1 MSLQCTVFTGAVL
14 FVEFTCNPRLSQTM
28 GGNKLLSCSSDR
40 HVCFWNT
47 SGQVPVNVGEFHLF
61 QGTSQLL
68 SRLLVLKR
76 QHRFMTFTTQEA
88 TTSSSR
94 SQLSPMLWRY
104 SNPPEQL
111 TGMDIC
117 TESVCCASIIH
128 LPGGPGSLVAL
139 GMKNGVVKVYSA
151 PQCVLAAKLIFAE
164 MDGCDCIEIS
174 ATLAS
179 AVWNL
184 SMVQLTD
191 VLVATLWSNGVVKV
205 CKALARD

>member
-1 MSLQCTVFTGAVL
+1 M
-14 FVEFTCNPRLSQTM
+14 R
-28 GGNKLLSCSSDR
+28 GNKLLSCSSDR
-40 HVCFWNT
+40 HICFWNT
-47 SGQVPVNVGEFHLF
+47 AGQVPVSVGEFHLF
-61 QGTSQLL
+61 KGTSQLL

-76 QHRFMTFTTQEA
+76 QHRFMTFTTEEA
-88 TTSSSR
+88 DTSSTR

-111 TGMDIC
+111 TGMGVC
-117 TESVCCASIIH
+117 SERVCCASVIH
-128 LPGGPGSLVAL
+128 LPGGASSLVAL

-184 SMVQLTD
+184 TVAQLTD
-191 VLVATLWSNGVVKV
+191 VLIATLWSNGVVKV
-205 CKALARD
+205 CKALAKD